1 MTPEFAMS
9 LGKEAIEMAL
19 MVSLPILGIGMIV
32 GLLVSIF
39 QAVTQIQEMTLAFV
53 PKILAVTLA
62 LVLFFPWILNKL
74 MVFTENLILKIP
86 QCIG

>member
-1 MTPEFAMS
+1 MTPEFAIN
-9 LGKEAIEMAL
+9 LGKDAIEMSL
-19 MVSLPILGIGMIV
+19 LVSLPILGVGMVV
-32 GLLVSIF
+32 GLIVSVF

-62 LVLFFPWILNKL
+62 LLILFPWMLSKI

-86 QCIG
+86 QCVG